1 MPRVL
6 TLLLASAVAAAT
18 LFAEPVLPNRPDSG
32 NVILSLTAGAGISD
46 DGELHRGRSG
56 CGAAAERHADLVRP
70 CRLPFAEEDGNR
82 NPSFLGAV
90 FSTRMIS

>member
-1 MPRVL
+1 MTANFTEVE
-6 TLLLASAVAAAT
+6 ADVA
-18 LFAEPVLPNRPDSG
+18 R
-32 NVILSLTAGAGISD
+32 
-46 DGELHRGRSG
+46 
-56 CGAAAERHADLVRP
+56 AAERHADLVRP